1 MPLLNKILHYSPTP
15 EVHWESNTGRIPDNR
30 RTMSQGGQEL
40 LISQLRN
47 EDRGQYICFTTSSSG
62 QREQRNI
69 NVILK
74 CE

>member
-1 MPLLNKILHYSPTP
+1 
-15 EVHWESNTGRIPDNR
+15 
-30 RTMSQGGQEL
+30 MSQGGQEL